1 MMVVSYSAEGDAF
14 RVRTPRLLFEGEYEQ
29 WGPYNLPYDVTADGK
44 RFVMLQRVGA
54 SDGEADRTHLTF
66 IFNWFDEVC
75 RRVAAAGQN

>member
-1 MMVVSYSAEGDAF
+1 MLSAPEPPACCLKVNSS
-14 RVRTPRLLFEGEYEQ
+14 RR
-29 WGPYNLPYDVTADGK
+29 GPYNLPYDVTADGK